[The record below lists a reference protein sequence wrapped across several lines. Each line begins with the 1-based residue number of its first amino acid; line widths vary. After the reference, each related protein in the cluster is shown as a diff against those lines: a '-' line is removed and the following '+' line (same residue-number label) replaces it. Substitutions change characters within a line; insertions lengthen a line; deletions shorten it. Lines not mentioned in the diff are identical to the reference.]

1 MECSDIKYYPFS
13 INARQ
18 ILKESKSLYSYS
30 ETIEN
35 GMERLIEC
43 DTEKKWMTVKEKKKN
58 DSDWTEIDLSEIKED
73 DILDL
78 DETGIRWEGFTLH
91 REPFGYGKLYNEN
104 NEILYIGFIY
114 NKSKECYGVKYYS
127 DCSSIEYVGSFHDN
141 IKHGHGKLYDKKG
154 ALVYDGDWVNNNPVE
169 ISCVKIENE
178 LTNQLIHFDCKEL
191 TICSKCKCE
200 LKEFHLIHFNQ
211 LEKLVIEEEAL
222 DSIKVFE
229 INSCDNLSSILIGD
243 SNFKSEALKKGELHI
258 TNCKKLTEIEIQSN
272 SFLKYSIF
280 ELTSL
285 LFFSIFTQ
293 IYLY

>member
-114 NKSKECYGVKYYS
+114 NKSKECYGVNYYS

-169 ISCVKIENE
+169 LSCVKIENE
-178 LTNQLIHFDCKEL
+178 LTNQSIHFDCKEL

-285 LFFSIFTQ
+285 LFFFIFT
-293 IYLY
+293 

>member
-114 NKSKECYGVKYYS
+114 NKSKECYGVNYYS

-169 ISCVKIENE
+169 LSCVKIENE
-178 LTNQLIHFDCKEL
+178 LTNQSIHFDCKEL

>member
-13 INARQ
+13 INALQ

-114 NKSKECYGVKYYS
+114 NKSKECYGVNYYS

-141 IKHGHGKLYDKKG
+141 IKHGNGKLYDKKG

-169 ISCVKIENE
+169 ISCIKIENE
-178 LTNQLIHFDCKEL
+178 LTNQSIHFDCKEI

-200 LKEFHLIHFNQ
+200 LTEFHLIHFNH
-211 LEKLVIEEEAL
+211 LEKLVIEENAL

-229 INSCDNLSSILIGD
+229 INSCDNLSSILIGN

-258 TNCKKLTEIEIQSN
+258 KNCMKLTEIEIQSK

-280 ELTSL
+280 ESISL
-285 LFFSIFTQ
+285 LFFSIFT
-293 IYLY
+293 

>member
-114 NKSKECYGVKYYS
+114 NKSKECYGVNYYS

-169 ISCVKIENE
+169 LSCVKIENE
-178 LTNQLIHFDCKEL
+178 LTNQSIHFDCKEL

-285 LFFSIFTQ
+285 LFFSIFT
-293 IYLY
+293 

>member
-43 DTEKKWMTVKEKKKN
+43 DTEKKWMTVKEKKKS

-114 NKSKECYGVKYYS
+114 NKSKECYGVNYYS

-141 IKHGHGKLYDKKG
+141 IKHGNGKLYDKKG
-154 ALVYDGDWVNNNPVE
+154 ALVHDGDWVNNNPVE
-169 ISCVKIENE
+169 ISCIKIENE
-178 LTNQLIHFDCKEL
+178 LTNQSIHFDCKEI

-200 LKEFHLIHFNQ
+200 LTEFHLIHFNH
-211 LEKLVIEEEAL
+211 LEKLVIEENAL

-229 INSCDNLSSILIGD
+229 INSCDNLSSILIGN
-243 SNFKSEALKKGELHI
+243 SNFKSEALKKGEIHI
-258 TNCKKLTEIEIQSN
+258 KNCMKLTEIEIQSK

-280 ELTSL
+280 ELISL
-285 LFFSIFTQ
+285 LFFSIFT
-293 IYLY
+293 